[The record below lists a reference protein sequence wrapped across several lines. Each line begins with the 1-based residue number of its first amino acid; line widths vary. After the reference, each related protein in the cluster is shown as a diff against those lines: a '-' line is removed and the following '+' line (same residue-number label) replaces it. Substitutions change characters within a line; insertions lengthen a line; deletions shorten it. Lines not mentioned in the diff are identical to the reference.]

1 MLYSKLF
8 GKTVK
13 AAPSDAT
20 LTSHKLLY
28 QAGFIRESTSGR
40 YFILPLGQIVQ
51 QKIIKIIKEEM
62 DKSGAQEMLSP
73 VLHPLDLWKETN
85 RTKTT
90 GFELT
95 KVTDRRE
102 AEFALGG
109 TAEEM
114 FVDVVRKFQIS
125 YKDLPF
131 NIYQFSSKF
140 RDELRARGGLLRVRE
155 FIMKD
160 AYSFDRDENEFK
172 KEYQSMRNT
181 YKTIFDLMGLKTVV
195 VESDNGYIGGEY
207 CHEFVVES
215 EIGETTFLTT
225 PDGKYAVHQD
235 IAKFKRD
242 NKNIDEELQP
252 LIEVDA
258 KRGATMEDGVNLH
271 KKPLWQ
277 QIKDVL
283 FVDEK
288 DRFILAIIRGDY
300 DVNETKLK
308 HLTGSIELRHATD
321 EEIRKKINS
330 ESGFISPV
338 KIKERIK
345 QPDITD
351 EKTKKIELI
360 IVADTSLRTIRNAY
374 GGANEKFKD
383 ALNINIDRDY
393 KPDIEGDI
401 ALAKEGYVSL
411 DNQKLLEKKGIEVG
425 NIFQLGY
432 YYSEKMKD
440 ACFTDKD
447 GKEKPYYMGCY
458 GIGIGRTMAAAVEI
472 NHDEKGIIWPDSI
485 APYKIHLIGLD
496 LTDKNVNA
504 KCQKI
509 YYSLLDRNISVLFD
523 DRDLSPGQKFA
534 DSDLIGIPY
543 RLVISKRTGD
553 KIEIKKRTEQKSKL
567 INFEDL
573 FKIIRNS

>member
-51 QKIIKIIKEEM
+51 QKIVAIIKEEM
-62 DKSGAQEMLSP
+62 DQAGAQEMLSP
-73 VLHPLDLWKETN
+73 VLHPLSLWKETN
-85 RTKTT
+85 RDKST
-90 GFELT
+90 GYELMT
-95 KVTDRRE
+95 VKDRTN
-102 AEFALGG
+102 APFALGG

-125 YKDLPF
+125 YKDLPL
-131 NIYQFSSKF
+131 NIYQFSIKF
-140 RDELRARGGLLRVRE
+140 RDELRARGGLLRVKE
-155 FIMKD
+155 FLMKD
-160 AYSFDRDENEFK
+160 AYSFDKNEEEFK
-172 KEYQSMRNT
+172 KT
-181 YKTIFDLMGLKTVV
+181 YDLMKKTYTNIFKKIGLETFI
-195 VESDNGYIGGEY
+195 VESDNGYIGGDY
-207 CHEFVVES
+207 CHEFCVES
-215 EIGETTFLTT
+215 SAGESIFYISQ
-225 PDGKYAVHQD
+225 DGSYAAH
-235 IAKFKRD
+235 
-242 NKNIDEELQP
+242 EEV
-252 LIEVDA
+252 I
-258 KRGATMEDGVNLH
+258 
-271 KKPLWQ
+271 KKS
-277 QIKDVL
+277 K
-283 FVDEK
+283 
-288 DRFILAIIRGDY
+288 
-300 DVNETKLK
+300 
-308 HLTGSIELRHATD
+308 S
-321 EEIRKKINS
+321 
-330 ESGFISPV
+330 
-338 KIKERIK
+338 
-345 QPDITD
+345 
-351 EKTKKIELI
+351 ELI
-360 IVADTSLRTIRNAY
+360 
-374 GGANEKFKD
+374 
-383 ALNINIDRDY
+383 
-393 KPDIEGDI
+393 
-401 ALAKEGYVSL
+401 
-411 DNQKLLEKKGIEVG
+411 QKKGIEVG

-432 YYSEKMKD
+432 YYSKKMKD